1 MKAKLMVF
9 SAAVDPAVDL
19 RRFPSF
25 QNEYS
30 SISSLNSYEWL
41 SEGLDG
47 PIPPYQNVIACDKS
61 IEPPQS
67 MASFVILTEVSEAVY
82 NGAVYRGNVE
92 QLSLKELCKD
102 PDILLSTVQAQ
113 YSPHRVLLDSSTEEN
128 FHHLRTK
135 AFGHAVLLELSTR
148 TYPLTDDG
156 IFFERTVLGQLCPKQ
171 SQYGLKLRLAEAD
184 LALQIIASSIN
195 LDPLILSVVLGRA
208 ASALPHPMW
217 LLWDDSTSA
226 ALTTS
231 PLMVCI
237 LAGPLPTALRE
248 TLKDLGE

>member
-148 TYPLTDDG
+148 
-156 IFFERTVLGQLCPKQ
+156 QLCPKQ